1 MLCVCLCACVCVW
14 LCVCGWVTN
23 QKNPTSQIQRDTLI
37 YFHTSFTFRSRA
49 VGKLNRV
56 FHDEQH
62 RSNWNM
68 KLDDVWEI
76 EMRNSS
82 FLFLRRRLSVLRRRL
97 KIDVVLS
104 NVIWC
109 PPTREFIDE
118 IVQTSSSEN
127 RRKTR
132 SDVVYFFWWTLGLNA
147 FTVSSYFYKYFFLFL
162 HCPEMYCCQLAFS
175 AMSLRVC
182 RFFPSPKW

>member
-1 MLCVCLCACVCVW
+1 MCVCGCVCVCV
-14 LCVCGWVTN
+14 CVCGWVTN

-82 FLFLRRRLSVLRRRL
+82 FLFLRRRLSVFRRRL
-97 KIDVVLS
+97 KIDVDLS

-132 SDVVYFFWWTLGLNA
+132 SDVVYFFWWTPGFKSVFKNHDWLLLD
-147 FTVSSYFYKYFFLFL
+147 VFFSQNSRKFL
-162 HCPEMYCCQLAFS
+162 HRKISTFN
-175 AMSLRVC
+175 
-182 RFFPSPKW
+182 

>member
-1 MLCVCLCACVCVW
+1 MSE
-14 LCVCGWVTN
+14 WVSEWVRN

-82 FLFLRRRLSVLRRRL
+82 FLFLRRRLSVFRRRL
-97 KIDVVLS
+97 KIDVDLS

-132 SDVVYFFWWTLGLNA
+132 SDVVYFFWWTPGLIVYILNGA
-147 FTVSSYFYKYFFLFL
+147 PIESTFSHTSTLSNINSHLHSHSYKSDTPTLSHL
-162 HCPEMYCCQLAFS
+162 HSYWA
-175 AMSLRVC
+175 
-182 RFFPSPKW
+182 